1 MLGHRTPWGVPP
13 REERPS
19 SPRVTVVV
27 PTYNEAANLPTV
39 FEALPDDIWE
49 LLVVDGWSTDGTV
62 ETAQRLRQCWVT
74 DRAL

>member
-39 FEALPDDIWE
+39 FEALPDDI
-49 LLVVDGWSTDGTV
+49 
-62 ETAQRLRQCWVT
+62 
-74 DRAL
+74 